1 VPDAGAFW
9 YHSHERS
16 WEQMARGLYGAL
28 IVEEAE
34 PPQVDRDLPLML
46 DDWRLTQEAAI
57 DEASLGAMHDW
68 AHAGRIGNWV
78 TANGDGEAVEPVRR
92 HERLRL
98 RLCNAANARVFEL
111 AFKGFAGWVM
121 ALDGQPVPPEPLPD
135 RLTLAPAQRAD
146 VIVDVVAAE
155 GEEAALVV
163 AERDATYAAVLYPVA
178 GQARAEALEPPE
190 PLPPNGVTPPGDL
203 AAAVAVDLVME
214 GGAMGRM
221 TGARL
226 GGHAMVMRALVAEG
240 MAWALNG
247 VAGMPEAPLVDV
259 ARGRTV
265 RLRMINDTAWPH
277 AMHLHGHHFQ
287 QVTEGVTKGP
297 LRDTLLVDR
306 GETAE
311 IAFTADNPG
320 DWMLH
325 CHMLEH
331 AVAGMMTWL
340 RVG

>member
-1 VPDAGAFW
+1 MD
-9 YHSHERS
+9 
-16 WEQMARGLYGAL
+16 
-28 IVEEAE
+28 
-34 PPQVDRDLPLML
+34 
-46 DDWRLTQEAAI
+46 
-57 DEASLGAMHDW
+57 
-68 AHAGRIGNWV
+68 
-78 TANGDGEAVEPVRR
+78 
-92 HERLRL
+92 
-98 RLCNAANARVFEL
+98 
-111 AFKGFAGWVM
+111 
-121 ALDGQPVPPEPLPD
+121 
-135 RLTLAPAQRAD
+135 
-146 VIVDVVAAE
+146 
-155 GEEAALVV
+155 
-163 AERDATYAAVLYPVA
+163 
-178 GQARAEALEPPE
+178 
-190 PLPPNGVTPPGDL
+190 
-203 AAAVAVDLVME
+203 
-214 GGAMGRM
+214 
-221 TGARL
+221 
-226 GGHAMVMRALVAEG
+226 MRALVAEG

-311 IAFTADNPG
+311 IAFTADNSG

-340 RVG
+340 RVD